1 MDIIFLGTNGWYDT
15 KIANAICVLVKT
27 EKYDI
32 VLDAGNGIY
41 KLERYVDGSKPVYLF
56 LSHFHL
62 DHIAGLHILVK
73 FNSRFGKGLTICAG
87 KGARKTLA
95 LILRRPF
102 TVPLKDLKYKT
113 EVLEL
118 PAASARVPFAFKC
131 LPLVHA
137 DPVLGYRLE
146 IDGKVVA
153 YCTDTGYCENSLKLA
168 RNADLLISEC
178 AHRPGE
184 TNPDW
189 PHLNP
194 ASAAALAK
202 EAGVK
207 NLVLAHFGADRY
219 PALNDRANA
228 QKIARKTFKNT
239 RAATDGLRIKL

>member
-15 KIANAICVLVKT
+15 TIANAICVLIKT

-32 VLDAGNGIY
+32 VLDAGNGLY
-41 KLERYVDGSKPVYLF
+41 KLDRYVDGSKPIYLF

-73 FNSRFGKGLTICAG
+73 FNSKFKKGLTICAG
-87 KGARKTLA
+87 KGARKTLG

-102 TVPLKDLKYKT
+102 TVPLTNLKYKT

-118 PAASARVPFAFKC
+118 PSEAGKIPFIFKC

-137 DPVLGYRLE
+137 DPVLGYRFE
-146 IDGKVVA
+146 IDGKVAA

-168 RNADLLISEC
+168 KGADLLISEC
-178 AHRPGE
+178 AHRPAE
-184 TNPDW
+184 TNPAW
-189 PHLNP
+189 PHMNP

-207 NLVLAHFGADRY
+207 KLALAHFGADRY
-219 PALNDRANA
+219 PALKDRQNA
-228 QKIARKTFKNT
+228 QKIARKTFRNT
-239 RAATDGLRIKL
+239 QAAADGLRIKI